1 MDPLYSIFGL
11 IAIVVVVTL
20 WLLPIILFFK
30 VWGMC
35 NDVKRIKEITSVHL
49 NPLTFSKVP
58 F

>member
-35 NDVKRIKEITSVHL
+35 NDVIKNKGNDGE
-49 NPLTFSKVP
+49 
-58 F
+58 

>member
-11 IAIVVVVTL
+11 IVIAIVVVVTL

-35 NDVKRIKEITSVHL
+35 NDVKRIKEMMENREFNNSIRSV
-49 NPLTFSKVP
+49 
-58 F
+58 

>member
-1 MDPLYSIFGL
+1 MDPLYGILGI

-35 NDVKRIKEITSVHL
+35 NDVKRIKEMMERNELNNSIRSV
-49 NPLTFSKVP
+49 
-58 F
+58 